1 MAVKISGVLKDGT
14 GKPVENC
21 TIQLKARRTS
31 STVQRGLM
39 FRRPCRCTGYG
50 QTNGCGQNGGI
61 KFTHNYLSLFCNKK
75 GAISGARI
83 WVIK

>member
-1 MAVKISGVLKDGT
+1 GPEASPPAAVACVSWTDDG
-14 GKPVENC
+14 
-21 TIQLKARRTS
+21 R
-31 STVQRGLM
+31 
-39 FRRPCRCTGYG
+39 TGYG

-83 WVIK
+83 WVIKFS